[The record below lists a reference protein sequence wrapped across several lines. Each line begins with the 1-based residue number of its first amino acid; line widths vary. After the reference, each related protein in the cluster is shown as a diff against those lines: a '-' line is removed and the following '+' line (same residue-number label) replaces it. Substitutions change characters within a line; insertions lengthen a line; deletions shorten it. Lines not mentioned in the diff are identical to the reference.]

1 MYQIQGNIQSMLG
14 MGETCTRMKQDLVWV
29 WYKQNMEDLNKLFDD
44 LLGTSRDTGSLINH
58 VFQ

>member
-1 MYQIQGNIQSMLG
+1 MLG

-44 LLGTSRDTGSLINH
+44 LLGTSIDTGSLINH